1 MRGLG
6 WKTAHARSVVAAI
19 GVLGVGIGTEGTAP
33 ARLAAPWAIMIHGS
47 LVEKPITLGN
57 WHENLRLMLAIP
69 APGSRTPTSALKGRP
84 YLDLALFWGPEWK
97 HLADS
102 PEAITRLR
110 PEQASQLGRLYPAL
124 GTAPAVVV
132 LEPPSPND
140 VMLATVKARVV
151 ENDGLA
157 VLAKHGVPVRVM
169 R

>member
-19 GVLGVGIGTEGTAP
+19 GVLDVGIGTEGTAP

-47 LVEKPITLGN
+47 LVEKPIT
-57 WHENLRLMLAIP
+57 
-69 APGSRTPTSALKGRP
+69 
-84 YLDLALFWGPEWK
+84 
-97 HLADS
+97 
-102 PEAITRLR
+102 
-110 PEQASQLGRLYPAL
+110 
-124 GTAPAVVV
+124 
-132 LEPPSPND
+132 PSPND

-157 VLAKHGVPVRVM
+157 LLAKHGVPVRVM